1 MNYNNVK
8 PTKAS
13 ISLEGVSKAVDPN
26 SLYLVDFS
34 KMNSVNDLVVILAAM
49 SIAFPG
55 NHPHFEAV
63 KPFLNFD
70 NPINIPN
77 QQQPEAKEIK
87 MPKLK
92 KL

>member
-1 MNYNNVK
+1 MNYNNVQ
-8 PTKAS
+8 PTKTS
-13 ISLEGVSKAVDPN
+13 ISLEGASKEIEPN

-63 KPFLNFD
+63 KPFLNLD
-70 NPINIPN
+70 NPINISN
-77 QQQPEAKEIK
+77 QQQPEAKELK